1 MFNFFG
7 KPDPKEEQRKVDK
20 QLRKAGR
27 DIERD
32 RRELERQEKLLE
44 LEIKRLAK
52 DGNRDG
58 CRILAKQLVQLR
70 KQKTRTF
77 QANSKIQSIGLQNKA
92 MQANVKLADAMGVA
106 GKTMADM
113 NNILKPEQVAAT
125 VNAFGQASMKMDM
138 TEEMINDSL
147 DDILNESGD
156 EEESDNI
163 VTQVLDEIGIEIS
176 GKVSEAP
183 APEKG
188 KLGEASKSKQ
198 LTDDDILEQLSK
210 LRS

>member
-7 KPDPKEEQRKVDK
+7 KPDPKEEQRKVDR

-32 RRELERQEKLLE
+32 RRELEKQEKLLE

-52 DGNRDG
+52 EGNREG
-58 CRILAKQLVQLR
+58 CAILAKQLVQLR

-77 QANSKIQSIGLQNKA
+77 QANSKIQGIGFQNKA

-113 NNILKPEQVAAT
+113 NSVLKPEQVLAT
-125 VNAFGQASMKMDM
+125 VDSFGKASMKMDM

-156 EEESDNI
+156 EQESDNI
-163 VTQVLDEIGIEIS
+163 VTQVLDEIGIEVS

-183 APEKG
+183 APDKG
-188 KLGEASKSKQ
+188 KLGESSKSKQ